1 MDPRKSTQAKRQWF
15 GSTSRAAPPPP
26 EDPHRFVSR
35 EAERIYHE
43 SLFNRSFVPECG
55 FPTSN
60 AFFNFTIKNRI
71 WQTLCASP
79 IPGVALV
86 VREFHFNIPF
96 KVGNTVFV
104 RGKWVEFG
112 AQAINRIY
120 YLMDDDSVE
129 YKALFADIDYERL
142 MQELTHDQGVWRR
155 QPSTGDFTI
164 FQMHSLTLV
173 AKVWYK
179 FYVLKSSLPCI

>member
-1 MDPRKSTQAKRQWF
+1 MPARLFIFHPHAIFLHFLLPLSFFFLLFFHICAHRLTSMDPRKSTQAKRQWS
-15 GSTSRAAPPPP
+15 GSTSLAAPPPP

-43 SLFNRSFVPECG
+43 SLFNCSFVLECG

-71 WQTLCASP
+71 WQTLCAPPVS
-79 IPGVALV
+79 GVALV
-86 VREFHFNIPF
+86 VREFHSNMPF
-96 KVGNTVFV
+96 KVGITVFV

-129 YKALFADIDYERL
+129 YRALFADIDYERL
-142 MQELTHDQGVWRR
+142 M
-155 QPSTGDFTI
+155 
-164 FQMHSLTLV
+164 
-173 AKVWYK
+173 
-179 FYVLKSSLPCI
+179 